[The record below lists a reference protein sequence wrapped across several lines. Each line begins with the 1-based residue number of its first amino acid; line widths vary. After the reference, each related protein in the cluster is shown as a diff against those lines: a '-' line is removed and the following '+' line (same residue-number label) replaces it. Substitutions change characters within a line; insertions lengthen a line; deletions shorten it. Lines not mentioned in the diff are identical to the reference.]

1 MSRLS
6 HVCEVTEPMTLSTA
20 ELAHA
25 TGGWSWKQVGEYAA
39 PLLMTNP
46 VTMPLGLATMNKR
59 AAAYGA
65 LGAAGGAVAG
75 APGGL
80 PGAAAGAAGGGLV
93 GYYGALLSRD
103 LPVK

>member
-1 MSRLS
+1 MSRLY
-6 HVCEVTEPMTLSTA
+6 VVVEPITLSSI
-20 ELAHA
+20 ELAQA

-39 PLLMTNP
+39 PLLMANP
-46 VTMPLGLATMNKR
+46 VTMPLGFATMNKR

-65 LGAAGGAVAG
+65 VGAAGGAIAG
-75 APGGL
+75 SPGGL